1 VHDAALASDQESGA
15 REILRRVRGGDR
27 GALGGLIDLYGESL
41 MHYLTTILGNR
52 ETAEDAFQ
60 DTWVRV
66 VRRIDRFDPGRPFG
80 PWLFRIARNRAFD
93 QLRYGRRWL
102 FFRMRE
108 GGPADR
114 PSPTSAPAA
123 RASTA
128 SHPAPRE
135 AIDQIAARQLAER
148 LIAGLTAG
156 HREVIWLRFYDDRS
170 YEEMAAICGVRLG
183 TIKSRLR
190 RALDRLALLYARLGA
205 TPATGPERRQGPGG
219 SE

>member
-1 VHDAALASDQESGA
+1 MHDAALASEQESGA

-27 GALGGLIDLYGESL
+27 GALGGLIDLYGEPL
-41 MHYLTTILGNR
+41 MHFLTTIFGNR

-66 VRRIDRFDPGRPFG
+66 VRRIERFDAGRPFG
-80 PWLFRIARNRAFD
+80 PWLFRIARNRAYD
-93 QLRYGRRWL
+93 ELRHRRRW
-102 FFRMRE
+102 FFVRMRE

-114 PSPTSAPAA
+114 SAPTAAPAA

-128 SHPAPRE
+128 SHPAPPE
-135 AIDQIAARQLAER
+135 GIDQIAARQLAER

-205 TPATGPERRQGPGG
+205 GPTTGPERWPGPGG
-219 SE
+219 NE